1 MPAEGEAR
9 LFGNTVRIGRD
20 RAEKSLNLLRGLRM
34 VLRQGLAL
42 ALAGLLVGLVAS
54 VGAGQLLRAAFPN
67 GSDQRDVMAFLL
79 VVPIVL
85 AVTFLAAY
93 IPARQASRVNP
104 IQALR
109 CE

>member
-1 MPAEGEAR
+1 MAIGAGR
-9 LFGNTVRIGRD
+9 ATV
-20 RAEKSLNLLRGLRM
+20 LRM
-34 VLRQGLAL
+34 VLRQGVTLAL
-42 ALAGLLVGLVAS
+42 VGLAVGLVAS

-67 GSDQRDVMAFLL
+67 GSDQRDLVALLL